1 MISLVNFVINL
12 GLLFLGLEC
21 VKAAKVPVLSYYSI
35 FSYWLGFF
43 LCHVN
48 PDVFMK
54 CLKIATLFLLL
65 LELQEKPLALGHGEE
80 LIKRLLFQKHLL
92 EISNSNPD
100 NECCVS

>member
-43 LCHVN
+43 LSCKSRCFYEMPQN
-48 PDVFMK
+48 
-54 CLKIATLFLLL
+54 CNT
-65 LELQEKPLALGHGEE
+65 
-80 LIKRLLFQKHLL
+80 
-92 EISNSNPD
+92 
-100 NECCVS
+100 VSVTFGASGKAFGSGAW